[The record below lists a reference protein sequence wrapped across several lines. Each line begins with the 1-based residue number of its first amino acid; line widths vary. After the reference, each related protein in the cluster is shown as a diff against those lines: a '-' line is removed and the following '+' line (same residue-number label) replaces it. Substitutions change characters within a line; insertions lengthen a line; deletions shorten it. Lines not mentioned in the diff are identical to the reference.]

1 MAPWKPSFEGE
12 IPTLGWQVID
22 WMRENLAAPDRA
34 TYEPFILTRE
44 QAQFVLQFYA
54 VHPVTLKRRVR
65 RGVLSRPRGWGKSP
79 FLGALACVEA
89 LGPVVLDGFDA
100 DGQPVGIPWA
110 LIRTPLVQVAAVSEK
125 QTQNTWTPLLEMLR
139 DGPAVDNYPGLEPL
153 DTFVILPKGKIDPI
167 TSSPSSVKGNKAV
180 FAVLDQTEEWTK
192 SNGGHRLA
200 STMRINAAKIGG
212 STVESPNAFIPGM
225 DSVAEQSAAYYK
237 AILEG
242 RTRDEDGLLYDHRE
256 APPETSLVDRESLL
270 AGLAYVYGDSA
281 ESAGG
286 WVDLDRIVQEVHD
299 PAIDPQIA
307 RADFLN
313 QITHAT
319 DAWLD
324 QVQVSAVVAHER
336 IEDGEVITLGFDG
349 SKGSAEG
356 GKKPDATGLV
366 ACRVRDGH
374 LFVLGHWE
382 APDGPTGDGWEPP
395 MVEIEAA
402 VADAFRRFKV
412 AGFFCDPAKGWRSH
426 VNAWEGQYSD
436 QLVKGTDSRTVKAS
450 RSHPFEWWMSGG
462 RQVEIVRA
470 TKRLHDSIANREITI
485 DGSHALVRHLLN
497 ARRRASRVGI
507 QIAKQAPEAPQKIDL
522 AVCAVLALEARDN
535 AVALGIT
542 GELEA
547 AMGGW
552 TF

>member
-12 IPTLGWQVID
+12 VPTLGWQVID

-34 TYEPFILTRE
+34 EYEPFILTRE
-44 QAQFVLQFYA
+44 QAAFVLNFYA
-54 VHPVTLKRRVR
+54 VHPVTLKRLVR

-100 DGQPVGIPWA
+100 DGQPVGIPWS

-139 DGPAVDNYPGLEPL
+139 EGPAVDNYPGLEPL
-153 DTFVILPKGKIDPI
+153 DTFVVLPKGRIDPI

-212 STVESPNAFIPGM
+212 STIESPNAFIPGM

-242 RTRDEDGLLYDHRE
+242 RARDQDGLLYDHRE

-286 WVDLDRIVQEVHD
+286 WVDLERIVQEVHD

-324 QVQVSAVVAHER
+324 QVQVSAVVQHER
-336 IEDGEVITLGFDG
+336 IEDGEVVTLGFDG

-402 VADAFRRFKV
+402 VAEAFRRFRI

-436 QLVKGTDSRTVKAS
+436 QLVTGTDSRTVKAS
-450 RSHPFEWWMSGG
+450 RQHPFEWWMSGG

-470 TKRLHDSIANREITI
+470 TKRLHDSIVNREITI

-497 ARRRASRVGI
+497 ARRRASRVGV